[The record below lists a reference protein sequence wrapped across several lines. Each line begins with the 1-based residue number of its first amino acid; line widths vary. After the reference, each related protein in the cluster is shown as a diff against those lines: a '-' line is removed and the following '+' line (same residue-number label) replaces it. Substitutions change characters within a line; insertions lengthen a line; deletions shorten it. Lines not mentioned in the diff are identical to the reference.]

1 MKKNAF
7 IISCLGAAM
16 IPTLSACHRTA
27 DRTHDTVTETVD
39 VAQPEVDTVV
49 LSNLYPGYLTAK
61 SSVDV
66 MATVSGK
73 LLSKNFQKGSVVKK
87 GQLLL
92 TIDPGPYRDR
102 VAQAE
107 AALATAISTR
117 DYAEE
122 HYNAVKKA
130 LESDAVSKMEVI
142 QSESSLKEAEASIK
156 NARSSL
162 ENARRDLGFC
172 TITAPLTGRVASC
185 PFDVGEYI
193 NGGASPVK
201 LTTVYDN
208 TSMTANFAIEDTR
221 YLDIINT
228 EGRNDTLDFARV
240 PLRFDEELPHSY
252 TGSVSYIAPSLDKT
266 TGTLKLQCHVEN
278 PYDELREGMYVK
290 VDLPYGIRPDAVL
303 VKDASLGSDQLGKYL
318 YVVNDSDKIVYTPV
332 TVGQLYHDTLRV
344 IEKGISPGQRYVTRA
359 MLKVHDG
366 MTVNPRLV
374 K

>member
-1 MKKNAF
+1 
-7 IISCLGAAM
+7 
-16 IPTLSACHRTA
+16 
-27 DRTHDTVTETVD
+27 
-39 VAQPEVDTVV
+39 
-49 LSNLYPGYLTAK
+49 
-61 SSVDV
+61 
-66 MATVSGK
+66 
-73 LLSKNFQKGSVVKK
+73 
-87 GQLLL
+87 
-92 TIDPGPYRDR
+92 
-102 VAQAE
+102 
-107 AALATAISTR
+107 
-117 DYAEE
+117 
-122 HYNAVKKA
+122 
-130 LESDAVSKMEVI
+130 
-142 QSESSLKEAEASIK
+142 
-156 NARSSL
+156 
-162 ENARRDLGFC
+162 
-172 TITAPLTGRVASC
+172 
-185 PFDVGEYI
+185 
-193 NGGASPVK
+193 
-201 LTTVYDN
+201 
-208 TSMTANFAIEDTR
+208 MTANFAIEDTR